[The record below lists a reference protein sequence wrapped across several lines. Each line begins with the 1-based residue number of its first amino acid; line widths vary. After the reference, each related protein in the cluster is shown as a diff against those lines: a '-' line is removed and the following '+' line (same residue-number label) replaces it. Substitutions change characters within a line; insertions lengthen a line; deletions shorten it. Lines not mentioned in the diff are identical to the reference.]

1 MNDGAVCPHV
11 EGFHIQE
18 NTSLYGY
25 YSECVSQPELTFV
38 RTIYYSRLKK
48 KKMYTVVE
56 ELRGTIMSTCI
67 LIYTLCCPC
76 SRRLKIIITGEMARF
91 LVALFQRT
99 CMKLSPWK
107 TSGSPVPVPALWHA

>member
-48 KKMYTVVE
+48 KDVYS
-56 ELRGTIMSTCI
+56 RG
-67 LIYTLCCPC
+67 
-76 SRRLKIIITGEMARF
+76 GA
-91 LVALFQRT
+91 QRYNYEHVHT
-99 CMKLSPWK
+99 DLYPVLSLLTEAENNYYW
-107 TSGSPVPVPALWHA
+107 